1 MNTLAVTTEIRLV
14 ERFEEIY
21 RERMQNLDFVNDLL
35 AVEAI
40 GFRDFDEIRLGVLI
54 TPWFIN
60 LVILPATGSDKTL
73 QQGDQVDVKF
83 PSGPIN
89 FTAAVDETIGYYLSA
104 VLFSSV
110 LEIPNQETA
119 RELAEEV
126 MREIFNSARNDRN
139 ISRRE
144 LFTQSGAA

>member
-1 MNTLAVTTEIRLV
+1 MNNPAAITEIRLI

-21 RERMQNLDFVNDLL
+21 RERMQDLDFVNDLL

-40 GFRDFDEIRLGVLI
+40 GFRDFGEIRLGTLI

-60 LVILPATGSDKTL
+60 LVIIPATSNDRTL
-73 QQGDQVDVKF
+73 QQGDQVDVHF

-89 FTAAVDETIGYYLSA
+89 FTAAVDESIGYYLSA

-110 LEIPNQETA
+110 VEIPNQETA

-126 MREIFNSARNDRN
+126 MREVFNSARNDRN
-139 ISRRE
+139 ISRRQ
-144 LFTQSGAA
+144 LFTPAGAT